1 MFKMTVTWLDIFL
14 GALGFYLVQRIF
26 NIRGQTILPP
36 GPPKWPLLGNLL
48 DMPTT
53 KEWLTFAQWGRTY
66 GDISSVTV
74 LGQPLVI
81 LNSAKTAVDMLEKKS
96 SKYSDRPVL
105 PMGGELVGWKNTL
118 VLVPYGDRFKEYR
131 KYFHQLI
138 GNRQSMVQ
146 FHPVEERETHI
157 FLQNVLDKPTD
168 LAAHVR
174 KTAGAIILRIS
185 YGYELQGDHDP
196 FVELADKATVQFSL
210 STAPGAFLVD
220 FIPFLKYIPAWVPGA
235 GFQRIAKEWSDTL
248 NDMVDMPYNFTKQQM
263 GAGIAPPSFTSNLL
277 ETSALGEKEEFNI
290 KWSAASLYSG
300 GADTTVSAIYSL
312 FLALTLFPE
321 VQKKAQAEIDAVVGN
336 DRLPKFTDRSRL
348 PYIDALAKEVLRWN
362 TVVPL
367 AVAHR
372 VQADD
377 IHEGYL
383 IPKGALVI
391 PNIWQMLRDPRIYP
405 NPSEFDPERYIA
417 AKGKEP
423 QQDPR
428 TITFGFG
435 RRICPGLNLADASV
449 FISCAMSL
457 AVFDIAKAVENGVEI
472 TPVVDN
478 TPGTISH
485 PVPYKCSIKPRSA
498 KAVGLIRQDPGH

>member
-1 MFKMTVTWLDIFL
+1 MAITWLDILL
-14 GALGFYLVQRIF
+14 GTLGLYIIQHILSISLARVA
-26 NIRGQTILPP
+26 LPP
-36 GPPKWPLLGNLL
+36 GPKKWPLLGNIL

-53 KEWLTFAQWGRTY
+53 KEWLTFAQWGQIY

-74 LGQPLVI
+74 LGRPLII
-81 LNSAKTAVDMLEKKS
+81 LNSAKVAVDMLEKKS

-138 GNRQSMVQ
+138 GSRQSMTQ
-146 FHPVEERETHI
+146 FLPAEEQETHI
-157 FLQNVLDKPTD
+157 FLQNVLHKPAD

-174 KTAGAIILRIS
+174 RTAGAIILRIS
-185 YGYELQGDHDP
+185 HGYELQGDNDP
-196 FVELADKATVQFSL
+196 FVDLADKATEQFSL

-220 FIPFLKYIPAWVPGA
+220 FMPFLKYVPAWVPGA
-235 GFQRIAKEWSDTL
+235 GFQRIAKAWSDTL
-248 NDMVDMPYNFTKQQM
+248 NEMVDMPYNFVKQQIA
-263 GAGIAPPSFTSNLL
+263 AGTAPPSFTANLL
-277 ETSALGEKEEFNI
+277 GNKMLSQEEEFNI

-336 DRLPKFTDRSRL
+336 DRLPKFSDRSRL

-362 TVVPL
+362 VVVPL

-372 VQADD
+372 VQAEDT
-377 IHEGYL
+377 HEGYL

-391 PNIWQMLRDPRIYP
+391 PNIWQMLRDPRAYP
-405 NPSEFDPERYIA
+405 NPSKFDPERYIA
-417 AKGKEP
+417 SEGREP

-428 TITFGFG
+428 TIAFGFG
-435 RRICPGLNLADASV
+435 RRICPGLHLADASL

-457 AVFDIAKAVENGVEI
+457 AVFSTSKAVENGVEI
-472 TPVVDN
+472 TPVLDN

-485 PVPYKCSIKPRSA
+485 PMPYKCSIKPRSA
-498 KAVGLIRQDPGH
+498 KAIQLIQQDPDR